1 MIEEPPVQ
9 QRIEPEDDGSS
20 PDPRERPDIARK
32 PRWVLWMGLAGVALL
47 YLYANRPVPAS
58 FTWRSDLGTARDEA
72 RATGRMILLE
82 FQTEGCPA
90 CVYMDREV
98 FSRPEVAEAL
108 ADWVPVRVDGNV
120 EQALSA
126 QYGIEAFPT
135 FLALAADGQVLA
147 GFVGAREFTEFI
159 DFLQL
164 ARERAAPGG
173 QIPSET
179 TPVGSGR
186 GRGKPSPDGSTAIAR
201 Y

>member
-1 MIEEPPVQ
+1 
-9 QRIEPEDDGSS
+9 
-20 PDPRERPDIARK
+20 
-32 PRWVLWMGLAGVALL
+32 
-47 YLYANRPVPAS
+47 
-58 FTWRSDLGTARDEA
+58 
-72 RATGRMILLE
+72 MILLE

-120 EQALSA
+120 ERALSA

-173 QIPSET
+173 QIPGET
-179 TPVGSGR
+179 TPAGSGP
-186 GRGKPSPDGSTAIAR
+186 GDVVNPALNGSTASPVTERPNSDVADR
-201 Y
+201 PHPDGRCES